1 MLLEYILVGSNQ
13 ISGVREGQPE
23 EIESK
28 LKI

>member
-13 ISGVREGQPE
+13 ISGVREEQTE
-23 EIESK
+23 EVESK